1 MKLFA
6 INRSVVG
13 STLILTTFLALAWL
27 AQSPPVHA
35 LSFVMS
41 MGIAWLAYA
50 LFFASQELPLFA
62 LRWAT
67 ACAIAVRMAGIWSHP
82 VYEDDWA
89 RYLWDGFRFLADGT
103 PYGAPPFSYFEK
115 ASVAPA
121 WRVVLAQINNP
132 EIPTIYAPSLQYVF
146 AASAWIAPTSLTA
159 LKSLFVI
166 FDLGLWALVARLG
179 GYRAGLR
186 YALCPLVIFEISFNA
201 HADVVGAFLTVASF
215 SLLRKGRSIG
225 SGLAFGLALACKPF
239 AIIIAPSFVRSRW
252 CLVSLGAGTALVALY
267 APFILTGATEQAGL
281 QQFAQWFEFNSL
293 GFAVLKELA
302 GDAAARILGLALGC
316 ALSGA
321 LMLRWLYRER
331 DTFPPADIWL
341 IALLLFAP
349 VINPWYF
356 LWAVPWASLRPNPIS
371 WSIFPAI
378 SLAYLTAG
386 IIGIADHGFY
396 DHPAWVRPLEV
407 FTASAIYLSAA
418 WVVPLVRTRRLG
430 KTEI

>member
-6 INRSVVG
+6 IWRSAVA
-13 STLILTTFLALAWL
+13 STLILTAFLALAWL

-41 MGIAWLAYA
+41 IGLAWFAYA
-50 LFFASQELPLFA
+50 LFFASQELSLST

-67 ACAIAVRMAGIWSHP
+67 VCAIAVRVTGIWSHP

-103 PYGAPPFSYFEK
+103 PYGAPPLSYFDA
-115 ASVAPA
+115 ASLAPA
-121 WRVVLAQINNP
+121 WRAILAQINNP

-146 AASAWIAPTSLTA
+146 AASAWTAPTSLTA

-215 SLLRKGRSIG
+215 ALLRKGRSIE

-252 CLVSLGAGTALVALY
+252 CVVSLGAGVALVALY
-267 APFILTGATEQAGL
+267 APFILIGATEQAGL
-281 QQFAQWFEFNSL
+281 QYFAHWFEFNSL
-293 GFAVLKELA
+293 GFAVLKEA
-302 GDAAARILGLALGC
+302 WGDPAARILGLALGC
-316 ALSGA
+316 GLSGA
-321 LMLRWLYRER
+321 LILRWLLRER
-331 DTFPPADIWL
+331 NTLPPVDTWL
-341 IALLLFAP
+341 TALLLFAP
-349 VINPWYF
+349 VINPWYL

-378 SLAYLTAG
+378 SVAYLTAG
-386 IIGIADHGFY
+386 VIGIADRGFY
-396 DHPAWVRPLEV
+396 DHPVWVRPLEV
-407 FTASAIYLSAA
+407 FTASAIYLSAV
-418 WVVPLVRTRRLG
+418 WVVPLVRRIRLG
-430 KTEI
+430 KTET